1 MQVQEIDHLQR
12 SEISCYFRVHGGDI
26 RIPKSRMMFAMEA
39 ISSYLYAKDGDQ
51 AHGKQEKNETPS
63 SILGFL
69 LVSLLRI
76 PIPPLD

>member
-1 MQVQEIDHLQR
+1 
-12 SEISCYFRVHGGDI
+12 
-26 RIPKSRMMFAMEA
+26 MMFAMEA